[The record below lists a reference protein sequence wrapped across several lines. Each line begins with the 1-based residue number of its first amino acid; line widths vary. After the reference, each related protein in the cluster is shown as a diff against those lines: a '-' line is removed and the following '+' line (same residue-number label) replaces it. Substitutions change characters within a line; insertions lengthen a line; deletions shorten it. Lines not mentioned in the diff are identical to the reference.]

1 MTILATHLLAAASSK
16 ALVRPADVIN
26 DNGGVCTAQGE
37 TLWGKMVTFLHDT
50 IVWQAYYNNFRIK

>member
-1 MTILATHLLAAASSK
+1 MTIHATHLLAAASPN
-16 ALVRPADVIN
+16 ALARPSDLIN

-50 IVWQAYYNNFRIK
+50 IIWQAYYNNFHIK